1 MTGAHAKRRTST
13 TTKKVKTPTKGVDT
27 SPIGVEPKMRQ
38 IIEDAF
44 YGSKNLCAAIL
55 ATGRMHGPMTPE
67 QQIAAIEYAHSVK
80 VTDSIAHRVP
90 STPPRVLR
98 LVDWNLSK

>member
-1 MTGAHAKRRTST
+1 
-13 TTKKVKTPTKGVDT
+13 
-27 SPIGVEPKMRQ
+27 
-38 IIEDAF
+38 
-44 YGSKNLCAAIL
+44 
-55 ATGRMHGPMTPE
+55 MTPE
-67 QQIAAIEYAHSVK
+67 QQIASIEYAHSVK